1 MGRSNERRPAKRS
14 SWNRGPVSF
23 IRTHCFDI
31 QFHQYYTEFKRV
43 IKDALIDRQKVFSMV
58 KRGDIQNIIVT
69 GKSGAGKQ
77 PRIDVL
83 VEEFGLTQL
92 STGNIFREYVGAFNS
107 SGFQGDLERFYD
119 EENDTFVPDEIIEV
133 AIREQIPD
141 IKDIRSVF
149 LGLKAKY
156 FMNSGRFVPNSSTN
170 ELFSEYFSKGDFK
183 GFVLDG
189 YPRTPDQAEFLIK
202 LCKEKGTNID
212 LVVLVNNAD
221 KLIMERT
228 MGRRICPGCKKV
240 YHTEFKP
247 SKDNVHCD
255 ACGTE
260 LILRADDT
268 AEKIQMRLAEYYNKV
283 IPTLNILETEKI
295 PVVTVEGNLEVF
307 TDENVRKSVMEQV
320 EPLLE

>member
-1 MGRSNERRPAKRS
+1 MKIP
-14 SWNRGPVSF
+14 
-23 IRTHCFDI
+23 
-31 QFHQYYTEFKRV
+31 FKKN
-43 IKDALIDRQKVFSMV
+43 IKDALIGPPKVAPMV
-58 KRGDIQNIIVT
+58 KKDEIQNIIVA

-83 VEEFGLTQL
+83 VNEFGLTQL
-92 STGNIFREYVGAFNS
+92 STGNIFREYVGAFDD
-107 SGFQGDLERFYD
+107 SGFTGDLEKFYD
-119 EENDTFVPDEIIEV
+119 QINDTFVKDEVIEGAIKEQLPDLKEI
-133 AIREQIPD
+133 RP
-141 IKDIRSVF
+141 VF

-170 ELFSEYFSKGDFK
+170 ELFAEYFSKGDYK

-189 YPRTPDQAEFLIK
+189 YPRTPDQAEFLLE

-212 LVVLVNNAD
+212 LVVVVNNAD
-221 KLIMERT
+221 KLIIDRT

-255 ACGTE
+255 DCGTE

-268 AEKIQMRLAEYYNKV
+268 AEKIQMRLAEFYDKV
-283 IPTLNILETEKI
+283 IPTLDILEKAEI
-295 PVVTVEGNLEVF
+295 PVVTVDGNLEVF